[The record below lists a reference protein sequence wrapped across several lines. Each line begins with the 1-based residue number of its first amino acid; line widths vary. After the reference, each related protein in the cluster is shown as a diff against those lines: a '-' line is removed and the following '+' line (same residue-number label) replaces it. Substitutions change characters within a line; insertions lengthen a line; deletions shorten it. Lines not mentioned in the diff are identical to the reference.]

1 MILWNDKLTKMKE
14 RIKQEFEAGNFH
26 MSLIASR
33 LGTSRGSVKSTI
45 LRDAKLSAEYKHQAD
60 VKRAA
65 QAAERNAVAEY
76 AAEHGAVAAMVHFK
90 KTRGT
95 VYGAIYAQRN
105 SKQMAS
111 EARQEKAQSSF
122 VQWFWY

>member
-1 MILWNDKLTKMKE
+1 MKDK
-14 RIKQEFEAGNFH
+14 IKAEFQAGNYH

-33 LGTSRGSVKSTI
+33 LGISRGSVKSI
-45 LRDAKLSAEYKHQAD
+45 IVRDAKLAAEYKSQAD
-60 VKRAA
+60 TKRAA
-65 QAAERNAVAEY
+65 QVAESKAVAEY
-76 AAEHGAVAAMVHFK
+76 ASEHGAKAAIVHFK

-105 SKQMAS
+105 SKQMAY